1 MNLELTVV
9 YDNNA
14 AEDFHAGWGFACL
27 IQQEDTTL
35 LFDTGWNGPALLENL
50 KKVGIKPSDID
61 ILILSHQH
69 WDHIGGLSAI
79 LHNSDALEVYVPRA
93 FSPNLKKEIAR
104 HAQLIEIT
112 KSRQVCKGVF
122 TTGQLGNHIKE
133 QSLVLQ
139 SEDGLYIITGCAHPG
154 LGEIIDNAA
163 KMGHVTGVLGGLH
176 DFNDMGTLGQLS
188 YIAAGHCTSHND
200 EIKRKYPEKFAYIY
214 AGYSVD
220 I

>member
-1 MNLELTVV
+1 MQLTVV

-14 AEDFHAGWGFACL
+14 AEGFHAGWGFACL
-27 IQQEDTTL
+27 IRHGDTTL

-50 KKVGIKPSDID
+50 QNVGVRPSEID

-79 LHNSDALEVYVPRA
+79 LHNSDTLEVYVPRE

-104 HAQLIEIT
+104 HSHLIEVT

-122 TTGQLGNHIKE
+122 STGQLGKSIKE
-133 QSLVLQ
+133 QSLILQ
-139 SEDGLYIITGCAHPG
+139 SEDELYVITGCAHPG

-163 KMGHVTGVLGGLH
+163 KRGHVTGVLGGLH
-176 DFNDMGTLGQLS
+176 DFNDMDILGRLS
-188 YIAAGHCTSHND
+188 YIAAGHCTSHHD
-200 EIKRKYPEKFAYIY
+200 EIRRKFPDKFAYIY

>member
-1 MNLELTVV
+1 MELTVV

-27 IQQEDTTL
+27 IQQENTTL

-50 KKVGIKPSDID
+50 QKVGVKPSDID
-61 ILILSHQH
+61 ILVLSHQH

-79 LHNSDALEVYVPRA
+79 LHNSDALEVYVPGA

-104 HAQLIEIT
+104 HAHLIEVT
-112 KSRQVCKGVF
+112 KSRQVCNGVF

-139 SEDGLYIITGCAHPG
+139 SADGLYIITGCAHPG
-154 LGEIIDNAA
+154 LREIIDNAA

-176 DFNDMGTLGQLS
+176 DFNDMAKLGQLS
-188 YIAAGHCTSHND
+188 YIAAGHCTSHQD
-200 EIKRKYPEKFAYIY
+200 EIRRKYPEKFAHIY
-214 AGYSVD
+214 AGYSVV

>member
-1 MNLELTVV
+1 MELTVV

-35 LFDTGWNGPALLENL
+35 LFDTGWNGAALLENL
-50 KKVGIKPSDID
+50 KKVGIKTSDID

-79 LHNSDALEVYVPRA
+79 LHNSDSLEVYVPRA
-93 FSPNLKKEIAR
+93 FSPNLKMEIAR
-104 HAQLIEIT
+104 CAHLVEVT
-112 KSRQVCKGVF
+112 GPEQVCRGGF
-122 TTGQLGNHIKE
+122 TTGQLGSGIKE

-163 KMGHVTGVLGGLH
+163 
-176 DFNDMGTLGQLS
+176 FNDMSTLEQLS

-214 AGYSVD
+214 TGYSVD

>member
-1 MNLELTVV
+1 MELTVV

-35 LFDTGWNGPALLENL
+35 LFDTGWNGAALLENL
-50 KKVGIKPSDID
+50 KKVGIKTSDID

-79 LHNSDALEVYVPRA
+79 LHNSDSLEVYVPRA
-93 FSPNLKKEIAR
+93 FSPNLKMEIAR
-104 HAQLIEIT
+104 CAHLVEVT
-112 KSRQVCKGVF
+112 GPEQVCRGGF
-122 TTGQLGNHIKE
+122 TTGQLGSGIKE

-176 DFNDMGTLGQLS
+176 DFNDMSTLEQLS

-214 AGYSVD
+214 TGYSVD